1 MRITILG
8 GTGDIGEGLAL
19 RWARDTGHEVLV
31 GSRDAGR
38 ARAAAREYL
47 AALEERGVDGTVSGF
62 ENAAATDRGDVIV
75 LAVPPYVVA
84 DTIER
89 VETEIGDA
97 VLVSPAVGLGRDE
110 SGFHHDPPPVGS
122 VTAHAART
130 APEGVP
136 VVGTF
141 HNLPAARL
149 TNLDADLGL
158 DTPVVGEA
166 GPAKETVMDLV
177 NAIEGLGGLDAGG
190 MGNAPEAEGMVPLLL
205 NVAANEGLDD
215 IGIAFR

>member
-62 ENAAATDRGDVIV
+62 ENAAATDRGGGIV

-97 VLVSPAVGLGRDE
+97 VLVSPAVGLGCDE
-110 SGFHHDPPPVGS
+110 SGFHHDPPPAGS

>member
-1 MRITILG
+1 MRVAILG

-19 RWARDTGHEVLV
+19 RWAKDTDHEILV
-31 GSRDAGR
+31 GSRDTAR
-38 ARAAAREYL
+38 ARDAAAAYLSELEDRGIDAAVAGFANAEAAAR
-47 AALEERGVDGTVSGF
+47 ADAV
-62 ENAAATDRGDVIV
+62 V
-75 LAVPPYVVA
+75 LAVPPYYVA
-84 DTIER
+84 DTIETIADR
-89 VETEIGDA
+89 IDDA
-97 VLVSPAVGLGRDE
+97 ILISPAVGLGRDE

-149 TNLDADLGL
+149 ADLDAGLGL
-158 DTPVVGEA
+158 DTPVVGED
-166 GPAKETVMDLV
+166 PATETVTELV
-177 NAIEGLGGLDAGG
+177 NAIEGLRGVDAGG
-190 MGNAPEAEGMVPLLL
+190 IGNAPEAEGMVPLLL

>member
-1 MRITILG
+1 MRVAILG

-19 RWARDTGHEVLV
+19 RWAKDTDHEILV
-31 GSRDAGR
+31 GSRDTAR
-38 ARAAAREYL
+38 ARDAAAAYLSELEDRGIDAAVAGFANAEAAAR
-47 AALEERGVDGTVSGF
+47 ADAV
-62 ENAAATDRGDVIV
+62 V
-75 LAVPPYVVA
+75 LAVPPYYVA
-84 DTIER
+84 DTIETIADR
-89 VETEIGDA
+89 IDDA
-97 VLVSPAVGLGRDE
+97 ILISPAVGLGRDE

-149 TNLDADLGL
+149 ADLDADLGL
-158 DTPVVGEA
+158 DTPVVGED
-166 GPAKETVMDLV
+166 PATETVTELV
-177 NAIEGLGGLDAGG
+177 NAIEGLRGVDAGG
-190 MGNAPEAEGMVPLLL
+190 IGNAPEAEGMVPLLL